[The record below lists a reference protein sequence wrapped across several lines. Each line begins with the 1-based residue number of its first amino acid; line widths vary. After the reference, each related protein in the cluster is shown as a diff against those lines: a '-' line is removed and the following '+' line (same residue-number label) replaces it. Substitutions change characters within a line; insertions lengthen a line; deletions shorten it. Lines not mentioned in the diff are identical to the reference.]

1 MTSRRSFIAGLAV
14 APVAIVA
21 PAVAALPAAQHPD
34 WLALLANEQQAE
46 AAFSLLTVEQEQADS
61 RFFDACR
68 AAEQAWQRAYDA
80 HSRLPHVPLVEGES
94 PAALEARVQQAIGKW
109 NAENRAMRDDRD
121 GLEAR
126 LRVETGLAEVE
137 QRCETALSTYVAA
150 VKAIIAYPSRD
161 PDIIAHKL
169 RLMLDQYG
177 DDSDGCMS
185 LLASIT
191 GEGLSC

>member
-14 APVAIVA
+14 APVAIAA
-21 PAVAALPAAQHPD
+21 PALAAIPAAQHPD
-34 WLALLANEQQAE
+34 WLALLANAQQAE
-46 AAFSLLTVEQEQADS
+46 AAFNLVIDEQEQALR
-61 RFFDACR
+61 RFFAACR
-68 AAEQAWQRAYDA
+68 AAELEWQRAYDA
-80 HSRLPHVPLVEGES
+80 HSRLPHVPQVEGES
-94 PAALEARVQQAIGKW
+94 PAAFEARVQEAIGKW

-137 QRCETALSTYVAA
+137 QRYETAGSAHVAA

>member
-1 MTSRRSFIAGLAV
+1 MTSRRAFIAGLAA
-14 APVAIVA
+14 APVTIAA
-21 PAVAALPAAQHPD
+21 PALAAIPAAQHPD
-34 WLALLANEQQAE
+34 WLALLANEQRAE
-46 AAFSLLTVEQEQADS
+46 AAFNLLIDEQEQTLR
-61 RFFDACR
+61 RFFAACR
-68 AAEQAWQRAYDA
+68 AAEKAWQRAYDA
-80 HSRLPHVPLVEGES
+80 HRSLPHVPQIEGES
-94 PAALEARVQQAIGKW
+94 AAAFDARVQEAIGKW

-137 QRCETALSTYVAA
+137 QRYKTACSAHVAA

-191 GEGLSC
+191 GEA